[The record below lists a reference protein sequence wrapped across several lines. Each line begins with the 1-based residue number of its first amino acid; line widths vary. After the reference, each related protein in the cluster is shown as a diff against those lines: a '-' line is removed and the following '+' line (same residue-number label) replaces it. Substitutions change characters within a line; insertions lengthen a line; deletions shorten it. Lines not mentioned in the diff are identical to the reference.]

1 MPSKNTPQGILAV
14 PAENR
19 ASKPD
24 PMRKPNVNSSPTD
37 RLLGLERERAWVT
50 IDLNSLAHNV
60 QVLQRWVGPRVEIM
74 AVVKADA
81 YGHGAIAA
89 TNTVLSAGATRLA
102 VATLEEGIE
111 LRQANIDAPI
121 LVLGL
126 LQNLVQMQI
135 AVDHN
140 LELTLCTL
148 EQVERLAGAAR
159 ASDRPLKVHINIDT
173 GMSRLGV
180 SWQDA
185 RSLVQQVYAHPSL
198 ELASIYS
205 HFATAD
211 EPDPLWANRQ
221 HQRFNQVIAQ
231 IESLGRP
238 LPPLH
243 MANSAAILSNRNFHY
258 DWVRPGLALYGLC
271 PAEFLGDRLDLKPVL
286 SVHARVAQIRT
297 INPGEG
303 VSYGH
308 RFVAQRP
315 TQVATVSI
323 GYADGVPR
331 RLSGQLSVMFNDQ
344 LIPQIGAITMDQLL
358 LDVTETPRL
367 KPGNMV
373 TLLGTSQY
381 SRKLAISA
389 QDWADQLG
397 TISWEIL
404 SGFRNRL
411 PRITLPMTP

>member
-1 MPSKNTPQGILAV
+1 
-14 PAENR
+14 
-19 ASKPD
+19 
-24 PMRKPNVNSSPTD
+24 MRKPNLNSSPAD
-37 RLLGLERERAWVT
+37 GLPGLERERAWVT
-50 IDLNSLAHNV
+50 SDLNALAYNV
-60 QVLQRWVGPRVEIM
+60 ESLQRWVGPRVELM

-81 YGHGAIAA
+81 YGHGAIATA
-89 TNTVLSAGATRLA
+89 KTVLAAGATRLA

-111 LRQANIDAPI
+111 LRQADIDAPI

-135 AVDHN
+135 AVDYD
-140 LELTLCTL
+140 LELPLCPL
-148 EQVERLAGAAR
+148 DQVERLAGAATGS
-159 ASDRPLKVHINIDT
+159 ARPLKVHLNIDT

-180 SWQDA
+180 PWQEA
-185 RSLVQQVYAHPSL
+185 RSLVQGVYAQPTL

-211 EPDPLWANRQ
+211 ESDSLWANRQ
-221 HQRFNQVIAQ
+221 HQRFEQAIAQ
-231 IESLGRP
+231 IKSLLKSLDRP

-243 MANSAAILSNRNFHY
+243 MGNSAAILNNRIFHY

-271 PAEFLGDRLDLKPVL
+271 PAEFLSDRLPLKPVL

-297 INPGEG
+297 IHPGEG

-323 GYADGVPR
+323 GYADGIPR
-331 RLSGQLSVMFNDQ
+331 RLSGQLSVIFNDQ
-344 LIPQIGAITMDQLL
+344 LIPQIGTITMDQLL
-358 LDVTETPRL
+358 LDVTDAPDLRV
-367 KPGNMV
+367 GNMV
-373 TLLGTSQY
+373 TLLGTGQY
-381 SRKLAISA
+381 SENLAISA
-389 QDWADQLG
+389 QDWADTLG

-404 SGFRNRL
+404 SGFRHRL
-411 PRITLPMTP
+411 PRVILPAT

>member
-1 MPSKNTPQGILAV
+1 MP
-14 PAENR
+14 
-19 ASKPD
+19 
-24 PMRKPNVNSSPTD
+24 
-37 RLLGLERERAWVT
+37 GLERERAWVT
-50 IDLNSLAHNV
+50 IDLNALAYNV
-60 QVLQRWVGPRVEIM
+60 QALQQWVGPRVEIM

-81 YGHGAIAA
+81 YGHGAIATA
-89 TNTVLSAGATRLA
+89 KTVLSAGATRLA

-126 LQNLVQMQI
+126 LQNLMQMQI

-148 EQVERLAGAAR
+148 EQVERLAGAAK
-159 ASDRPLKVHINIDT
+159 AGDRPLKVHINIDT

-221 HQRFNQVIAQ
+221 HQRFDQAITQ

-238 LPPLH
+238 LPPIH
-243 MANSAAILSNRNFHY
+243 MANSAAILSNRIFHY

-271 PAEFLGDRLDLKPVL
+271 PADFLGDRLDLKPVL

-297 INPGEG
+297 INTGEG

-323 GYADGVPR
+323 GYADGIPR
-331 RLSGQLSVMFNDQ
+331 RLSGQMSVIFNDQ

-358 LDVTETPRL
+358 LDVTEAPRL

-381 SRKLAISA
+381 SEKLTVSA
-389 QDWADQLG
+389 QDWGDQLG

-411 PRITLPMTP
+411 PRVTLPVKAIKT

>member
-1 MPSKNTPQGILAV
+1 
-14 PAENR
+14 
-19 ASKPD
+19 
-24 PMRKPNVNSSPTD
+24 MRKPNINSSSVD
-37 RLLGLERERAWVT
+37 QLRGLDRERAWVT
-50 IDLNSLAHNV
+50 IDLNALAHNV
-60 QVLQRWVGPRVEIM
+60 KSIQRWVGDRVEIM

-81 YGHGAIAA
+81 YGHEAITTAK
-89 TNTVLSAGATRLA
+89 TVLEAGATRLA
-102 VATLEEGIE
+102 VATLEEGIQ
-111 LRQANIDAPI
+111 LRQAEIDAPI
-121 LVLGL
+121 VVLGL
-126 LQNLVQMQI
+126 LQNLAQIQI

-140 LELTLCTL
+140 LELTLCSL
-148 EQVERLAGAAR
+148 EQVERLAGAAK
-159 ASDRPLKVHINIDT
+159 SVDYQLKVHLNIDT

-180 SWQDA
+180 AWHDA
-185 RSLVQQVYAHPSL
+185 RSLVQQIYEYPSL

-221 HQRFNQVIAQ
+221 HQRFEQAIAQ

-243 MANSAAILSNRNFHY
+243 MANSAAILSNRIFHH
-258 DWVRPGLALYGLC
+258 DWVRPGLALYGVC
-271 PAEFLGDRLDLKPVL
+271 PAEHLGDRIDLKPVL
-286 SVHARVAQIRT
+286 SIHARIAQIRT

-323 GYADGVPR
+323 GYADGIPR
-331 RLSGQLSVMFNDQ
+331 RLSGQLSVIFDDQ

-358 LDVTETPRL
+358 LDVTDVPKL
-367 KPGNMV
+367 KPGGMV
-373 TLLGTSQY
+373 TLLGTSQHLKN
-381 SRKLAISA
+381 SGSENLRISS
-389 QDWADQLG
+389 QDWADTLG

-404 SGFRNRL
+404 SGFRHRL
-411 PRITLPMTP
+411 PRITLPVQQQPQDQTEADG